1 MKIDTLILCLQRVR
15 KARGNVNV
23 TVNAFGEHI
32 GANYHH
38 GSFVINEL
46 NPDFDVANH
55 MNDLGEFPLTI
66 RLDQNGIESLKKQGY
81 DVETVY
87 ERVIVKNPHS
97 PLDK

>member
-1 MKIDTLILCLQRVR
+1 MKIDTLIRRLQRVR

-38 GSFVINEL
+38 GAFVL
-46 NPDFDVANH
+46 NSLKPNFNVANH
-55 MNDLGEFPLTI
+55 MNALGEFPLTI
-66 RLDQNGIESLKKQGY
+66 RLDKAGIESLKRQGY
-81 DVETVY
+81 NVETFY

-97 PLDK
+97 LLDK